1 MSVRVIGLDKAI
13 KDLRKKG
20 KDAEQTIK
28 NVLEDTA
35 SEIEFQAK
43 TDAPSRIG
51 DILINVKQR
60 IDKVPSNKG
69 FTWKIGI
76 QGTQDFDAYV
86 EFGTGLSAKQILGG
100 KGYTQ
105 EMRDIAFQFYKNG
118 QGTLRG
124 QPFLFPAWI
133 RYTTNLVKELKEE
146 IAMNIK

>member
-20 KDAEQTIK
+20 SDAEQTIK

-69 FTWKIGI
+69 FTWKVGI

-86 EFGTGLSAKQILGG
+86 EFGTGLSAKEILNSP
-100 KGYTQ
+100 GYTK
-105 EMRDIAFQFYKNG
+105 EMRDIAKSFYKNG

-124 QPFLFPAWI
+124 KPFLFPAWI
-133 RYTTNLVKELKEE
+133 RYTTNLVEELKKE
-146 IAMNIK
+146 IDKSVK